1 MNKLDLTL
9 NFVGAISSILS
20 LRENEKL
27 CELYLTGNPCAAFE
41 YYREFVITVLPQI
54 KILDGIPIERSERIL
69 ARQMFEEVKQ
79 SIQRE
84 ESQYIITREQTKQK
98 VRNRNTI
105 LRNVIYFVLHSI
117 ENKKIMWKTQMRI
130 LLKREKD
137 ILLKGQNTVRKQR
150 SKCRRSWKK
159 SNKRRRTPQM
169 FFHRKRSLENCSRGI
184 KRIFLTFCKF
194 TLSDGTPYNIN
205 EARINFSV
213 DDSSPAE
220 LIITIQVLHILSKLS
235 NQTDH

>member
-1 MNKLDLTL
+1 MVQITEEELKKRAEHNYGRLHDLEEVSLHQLNIKKLENLDKFCKNLKIIYLQDNAIQKLENLKRLKMLEYLNISMNAIEHVEGLEGCENLNKLDLTL

-27 CELYLTGNPCAAFE
+27 CELYLTGNPCAAFK

-98 VRNRNTI
+98 VRKRNTI

-117 ENKKIMWKTQMRI
+117 ENKKKMRKTQMRI
-130 LLKREKD
+130 
-137 ILLKGQNTVRKQR
+137 
-150 SKCRRSWKK
+150 
-159 SNKRRRTPQM
+159 
-169 FFHRKRSLENCSRGI
+169 
-184 KRIFLTFCKF
+184 
-194 TLSDGTPYNIN
+194 
-205 EARINFSV
+205 
-213 DDSSPAE
+213 
-220 LIITIQVLHILSKLS
+220 
-235 NQTDH
+235 